1 MILAEVKTVDKFLI
15 PPLTACGPMP
25 SLELAKSTF
34 SAGIDRDLQSLI
46 ENVFSGKSFDL
57 DYCLHKKLVFLP
69 AESRLRAAVNLGKTD
84 ISQEIAIR
92 EIQRYRE
99 AEILRPKDF
108 YTIGQNISPLDISLS
123 LRRIIYFV
131 RAYPDL
137 FAVKEIISLFPF
149 FGLPDIAVIK
159 ICKKNNGLYAAMYRE
174 DEGIPMPIAANVS
187 HRFFLVKSLF
197 R

>member
-46 ENVFSGKSFDL
+46 ENAFSGQSCDW
-57 DYCLHKKLVFLP
+57 DYRLHKKLVFLP
-69 AESRLRAAVNLGKTD
+69 AKSRLRAAVNLGKTD
-84 ISQEIAIR
+84 ISQEIAMR
-92 EIQRYRE
+92 EIQRYKE
-99 AEILRPKDF
+99 TDILRPKDF
-108 YTIGQNISPLDISLS
+108 YTTGQNINPLDISLS
-123 LRRIIYFV
+123 LRRIVYFV

-149 FGLPDIAVIK
+149 FGLPEISVIK
-159 ICKKNNGLYAAMYRE
+159 ICKKGSGLYAAIYRE
-174 DEGIPMPIAANVS
+174 DEGIPMPIVINVS
-187 HRFFLVKSLF
+187 HRFFSVGSIF